1 MTARSS
7 VRGELSTRIPAA
19 LKWKDGVGKYILRR
33 TAQRQLPHEVAFRP
47 KIGFS
52 VPIRRWMRREPFRAR
67 VESLLFSPLSARF
80 FDQSLLR
87 GYWSAF
93 LEGDDAQWQIAYAAC
108 VFLVWAGEY
117 GM

>member
-33 TAQRQLPHEVAFRP
+33 AAQRQLPREVAFRP

-52 VPIRRWMRREPFRAR
+52 VPIRHWMRREPFRAR
-67 VESLLFSPLSARF
+67 FEAVLFAPQSARF
-80 FDQSLLR
+80 FDQPLLR
-87 GYWSAF
+87 HYWSAF
-93 LEGDDAQWQIAYAAC
+93 LAETMSC
-108 VFLVWAGEY
+108 SKSPMRL
-117 GM
+117 MSS